1 MAGKIALFILS
12 IFTASFY
19 SSAQGIKGHIS
30 NSNGEPISF
39 ASIYVPKLSS
49 GTTSNLE
56 GNYELKIPEG
66 KWTILFQYLGYQTVT
81 QEVKVEKSVQKID
94 VTLSAQS
101 YVIPEIEV
109 LATKED
115 PAYYIMRKAIA
126 MAPYYR
132 KQVSKYS
139 CKVYLK
145 GNGVFEKIPFLLGK
159 QMKKGGLK
167 ENEPFVMETVSKIDF
182 ELPDKVNQQV
192 LAMRSSGQQNNTSP
206 IRMIIHN
213 LYDADQYGVA
223 TPIGR
228 TALNIYDFRLEGV
241 FVDQGRTIN
250 KIKVTP
256 KTKGNNVFTGYIFI
270 ATDYWNIH
278 SSDLK
283 LHAPMTDVNVHQVYA
298 EVNKNTWMPVSLDF
312 DMNFSGFGLK
322 MKYRYVASISDYKTT
337 LNPSLDH
344 TFLEKI
350 KDQQLEEQQFVQRI
364 NEEKNSSTGQI
375 TAKSSKQKTITKLM
389 QKPELTNRESTKLN
403 KLLEKEIARNSPP
416 EPLEIKSSIQ
426 VSQKRVNN
434 DSVFWT
440 AHRPIPLTLSENRS
454 FLKKD
459 SFLRILTSPKYMDSV
474 RDSRKKFKIKH
485 LVFGK
490 NYNYSIDSIR
500 KFEFLTI
507 PTLLNPTAFSFNTVD
522 GLRLELPFS
531 YYKADSTGRSL
542 RLNPNFAYA
551 SLRHKVDATFS
562 YNQRFRGL
570 ANSWLSVSLGSTTDD
585 YNRNSGISKLTNE
598 FYTLFWEDNYKKYF
612 RRDFLQFTFGRDL
625 ANGLN
630 SVTSMEYSNNS
641 SLSNH
646 SAFTFIDNKNKEFRP
661 NIPENS
667 TLVVGQLDDHQ
678 SLIFRLQLEYTPHNR
693 YRIVDHKKMYAGSKY
708 PTFSLGYKSALSS
721 FSGSGSRFDM
731 LRLGIRQKID
741 YGFDNHFSYQ
751 INAGKFLNHNKLY
764 FEDFQHF
771 NTQSTRYLFSSPE
784 NSFRLLP
791 FYQYST
797 GSQYAEAHANLQMNK
812 LILKRLPI
820 IKNSSISEKIFLN
833 YLTTPE
839 LRNYMEVGYGFTNL
853 FLFLS
858 AEVIA
863 GFEDGNFRS
872 AGVKLILNLK

>member
-1 MAGKIALFILS
+1 MAEKIALFVLM
-12 IFTASFY
+12 IFAASFY
-19 SSAQGIKGHIS
+19 ASAQGIKGHIN
-30 NSNGEPISF
+30 NSNGEPIPF
-39 ASIYVPKLSS
+39 ASIYVPKLST

-81 QEVKVEKSVQKID
+81 QEITVVKSVQKID
-94 VTLSAQS
+94 ITLSAQS

-126 MAPYYR
+126 MAPYYQ

-145 GNGVFEKIPFLLGK
+145 GNGVFEKIPFLLER
-159 QMKKGGLK
+159 QMKKEGLK
-167 ENEPFVMETVSKIDF
+167 ENEPFVIETLSKIDF

-206 IRMIIHN
+206 MGMITNN
-213 LYDADQYGVA
+213 LYDADKYGVVS
-223 TPIGR
+223 PVGR
-228 TALNIYDFRLEGV
+228 TALKMYDFNLEGV

-250 KIKVTP
+250 KVKVTP

-270 ATDYWNIH
+270 ARDYWNIH
-278 SSDLK
+278 SADLK
-283 LHAPMTDVNVHQVYA
+283 LHIPMTDVNVHQVYA

-312 DMNFSGFGLK
+312 EMNFSGFGFK
-322 MKYRYVASISDYKTT
+322 MKYRYVASITDYQTT

-350 KDQQLEEQQFVQRI
+350 KNQQLEEQQFVQRI
-364 NEEKNSSTGQI
+364 NEEKNSAAGPI
-375 TAKSSKQKTITKLM
+375 KAKSSQQKAITKLM
-389 QKPELTNRESTKLN
+389 QKPELTNRESSKLN
-403 KLLEKEIARNSPP
+403 KLMEKEIKRNSPP
-416 EPLEIKSSIQ
+416 DPLEIKSSMQ
-426 VSQKRVNN
+426 VSQKKVNN
-434 DSVFWT
+434 DSAFWAT
-440 AHRPIPLTLSENRS
+440 QRPIPLTLSENRS
-454 FLKKD
+454 FVKKD
-459 SFLRILTSPKYMDSV
+459 SFLRKSATPRYKDSI
-474 RDSRKKFKIKH
+474 RDSRQKFKMKH
-485 LVFGK
+485 LLFGK

-500 KFEFLTI
+500 QYEFFNT
-507 PTLLNPTAFSFNTVD
+507 PNLLNPTAFSFNTVD

-531 YYKADSTGRSL
+531 YYKADSTGRSM
-542 RLNPNFAYA
+542 RLNPNLAYA
-551 SLRHKVDATFS
+551 FLRRKVDATINYS
-562 YNQRFRGL
+562 QRFRGL

-585 YNRNSGISKLTNE
+585 YNRSSGISTLTNE
-598 FYTLFWEDNYKKYF
+598 FYTLFWEENYKRYF
-612 RRDFLQFTFGRDL
+612 RRDFLQFNFSRDL

-630 SVTSMEYSNNS
+630 SGITLDYSDNS
-641 SLSNH
+641 SLTNH
-646 SAFTFIDNKNKEFRP
+646 SSFTFIDNKNKEFRP

-708 PTFSLGYKSALSS
+708 PTFSLGYKSAFSS
-721 FSGSGSRFDM
+721 FSGSDSRFDM

-771 NTQSTRYLFSSPE
+771 NTQSTQYLFSSTE

-797 GSQYAEAHANLQMNK
+797 GSQYAEAHANFQTNR
-812 LILKRLPI
+812 LILKQLPI
-820 IKNSSISEKIFLN
+820 IKNSPISEKLFVN

-839 LRNYMEVGYGFTNL
+839 LKNYVEAGYGFTNL

-863 GFEDGNFRS
+863 GFEEGNFRS
-872 AGVKLILNLK
+872 AGVKVILNLK